1 MKIRIGSRGSALAL
15 WQAHHIRDR
24 LLALPPQRD
33 GRAPVTDVEIVVI
46 RTTGDRIQ
54 HIPLAE
60 VGGKGL
66 FTKELEDALYA
77 GEIDIAVHSM
87 KDMPAELPPGLAL
100 ITVPSR
106 EDPRDAL
113 VLPADVAEGQPG
125 LEALAQG
132 STVGTSSLRRSALLK
147 LARPD
152 LNIITLRGNV
162 DTRLAKVDAREG
174 GLDAIVLACAGL
186 RRLGLGHRISAALSP
201 DVMLPAVG
209 QGALAIEAVADRYDV
224 KSVMDLLDD
233 PETRSAT
240 VAERAFLATLEGNC
254 QVPLAAHASVTG
266 DRLSV
271 VGLVAAPDGSRAFRD
286 HVEGPR
292 EDAEALGVL
301 LAGRLL
307 GAGADEILRKLADA

>member
-24 LLALPPQRD
+24 LLALAPQRD
-33 GRAPVTDVEIVVI
+33 GLPPVTDVEIVVI

-66 FTKELEDALYA
+66 FTKELEDALCA
-77 GEIDIAVHSM
+77 GAIDLAVHSM

-100 ITVPSR
+100 VSVPSR

-113 VLPADVAEGQPG
+113 VLPADAPPG
-125 LEALAQG
+125 ASGLDALPSGA
-132 STVGTSSLRRSALLK
+132 TVGTSSLRRSALLR

-152 LNIITLRGNV
+152 LNIVALRGNV

-186 RRLGLGHRISAALSP
+186 RRLGLGHRISTALP
-201 DVMLPAVG
+201 PEVMLPAVG

-224 KSVMDLLDD
+224 KAVTDLLDD
-233 PETRSAT
+233 PQTRWAT

-254 QVPLAAHASVTG
+254 QVPLAAHATVNG
-266 DRLSV
+266 DRLSIE
-271 VGLVAAPDGSRAFRD
+271 GLVASPDGARAHRD
-286 HVEGPR
+286 CVEGPR

-307 GAGADEILRKLADA
+307 GAGADEILRELSDP